1 MKRLIQLAALLITM
15 MFSTACFAGQA
26 ETITEGADLTTINK
40 MTICLPY
47 YTKMLDEE
55 PTTDELLK
63 ALAAASKRAKG
74 YEVISYNDLAREIK
88 ADTAIDIRRL
98 PIPESKKVYKEYV
111 SHYADAYMFVTIA
124 NNSRVNMFVS
134 VHKADTHELLYDF
147 RVEGGKQNANK
158 TAKSY
163 QMLAEK
169 FYEAFGIAKNKQIK
183 KARNEEDDEDEELL

>member
-1 MKRLIQLAALLITM
+1 MRRLIQSAALLIM
-15 MFSTACFAGQA
+15 LMCSTVCFAGQA

-47 YTKMLDEE
+47 YTKMIEEE

-63 ALAAASKRAKG
+63 AIAEAGKKAKG
-74 YEVISYNDLAREIK
+74 YEVMSYNDLAREIK

-111 SHYADAYMFVTIA
+111 SHYADAYLFVTIA

-147 RVEGGKQNANK
+147 RVEGGKENSSK
-158 TAKSY
+158 TLRNY

-169 FYEAFGIAKNKQIK
+169 FYEAFGAAKVKQIK
-183 KARNEEDDEDEELL
+183 KARNEDDDEEDY